1 MSKVRA
7 VHAHKIPD
15 RPPLR
20 LSVGQRVTVGQQD
33 TRWPAFVFVTA
44 EAGQG
49 WVPSRHLDLDQESG
63 AATVIAPYDTTEL
76 PTTVGEILTV
86 VTRDDASGWVWV
98 QAADGRQGWVPNDT
112 VEASS

>member
-1 MSKVRA
+1 VPVDAWMY
-7 VHAHKIPD
+7 

-20 LSVGQRVTVGQQD
+20 LSVGQRVTVQG

-63 AATVIAPYDTTEL
+63 AATVIAPYDT
-76 PTTVGEILTV
+76 
-86 VTRDDASGWVWV
+86 
-98 QAADGRQGWVPNDT
+98 

>member
-7 VHAHKIPD
+7 VHAHMIPD

-33 TRWPAFVFVTA
+33 TRWPAFVLVTA

-49 WVPSRHLDLDQESG
+49 WVPSRHLELDQESG

-76 PTTVGEILTV
+76 PTTVGETLRARFTTSFSFLALSPFVRILVGPSLTSPLL
-86 VTRDDASGWVWV
+86 R
-98 QAADGRQGWVPNDT
+98 
-112 VEASS
+112 